1 MKLFFNE
8 SGDFKAMNAAEDWCT
23 ENGISVGSAERGS
36 PRCLMRGDFAVAK
49 WRNLS
54 ASERQ
59 ECHGVMTGDMRN
71 GPVTVELF
79 DAA

>member
-1 MKLFFNE
+1 MKQFFNE
-8 SGDFKAMNAAEDWCT
+8 AGDFNAMQAAEDWCR
-23 ENGISVGSAERGS
+23 ENSISFGPPERGS
-36 PRCLMRGDFAVAK
+36 PRCLMRGDYDIAK

-54 ASERQ
+54 AAERK

-79 DAA
+79 DPA